1 MSSRCI
7 AMWSGPRNISTAMMR
22 AWENRSDTV
31 VVDEPFYAHFL
42 DKTGIDHPM
51 RDDIV
56 AEGETDW
63 QTIVSRLVA
72 KPATGLF
79 YQKHITTHWLEDFKT
94 DWLAELSHVFLI
106 RDPEPV
112 AASYAVKRNSVTAS
126 DLGYSQQSAL
136 FRVITEMKGKTPTVI
151 DSKRFLQNPESQ
163 LKTLCEALG
172 IAFEKN
178 MLSWPQ
184 GARESDGIWGAHW
197 YDAVNQSTGFK
208 PPRTTHAELT
218 DIQQDIANKCRP
230 YYEELL
236 DVAI

>member
-72 KPATGLF
+72 KPASGLF

>member
-1 MSSRCI
+1 MSGRCI

-63 QTIVSRLVA
+63 MKIVSRLVE

-79 YQKHITTHWLEDFKT
+79 YQKHITTHWLEHFTT
-94 DWLAELSHVFLI
+94 DWLVDLSHVFLI

-112 AASYAVKRNSVTAS
+112 AASYAVKRNNATAS
-126 DLGYSQQSAL
+126 DLGYSQQAQL
-136 FRVITEMKGKTPTVI
+136 FRAISQMQGKTPPVI
-151 DSKRFLQNPESQ
+151 DSKRFLQNPEPQ
-163 LKTLCEALG
+163 LKTLCDILG
-172 IAFEKN
+172 IPFEIN
-178 MLSWPQ
+178 MPVS
-184 GARESDGIWGAHW
+184 
-197 YDAVNQSTGFK
+197 Y
-208 PPRTTHAELT
+208 THLT
-218 DIQQDIANKCRP
+218 LPTKA
-230 YYEELL
+230 
-236 DVAI
+236 